1 MTSPVP
7 LFVELCAGTAA
18 VSLRLQGGRHARP
31 PVSRMGAKTGYSTAI
46 LAALGLRPG
55 QRAAAYL
62 WCEPDPGC
70 RAMLHAY
77 TSPEL
82 LREAAD
88 IIRGWKDEE
97 PRALWERLRAEGP
110 IQGVEGREVARWVWL
125 WGRSFNTMGPECGF
139 LPSASANGVKVW
151 NAHPVEYFG
160 GRLDAV
166 PSCPASIAPD
176 ARTVDPPTLPPGCV
190 VYIDPPYQGTTGYV
204 ADLSRAD
211 VLDLARRWADAGATV
226 AISEAEPVEG
236 LGSGWEAVEI
246 TGERRGQKRTF
257 SKQQAEWLTMNRAP
271 ACRPAVQAVLW
282 GAA

>member
-1 MTSPVP
+1 MTSPIP
-7 LFVELCAGTAA
+7 LFAELCAGTAA

-31 PVSRMGAKTGYSTAI
+31 PVSRMGAKTGYATAI

-55 QRAAAYL
+55 QRAGAYL

-97 PRALWERLRAEGP
+97 PRALWERLRAEGE
-110 IQGVEGREVARWVWL
+110 IRGVDGREVARWA
-125 WGRSFNTMGPECGF
+125 F
-139 LPSASANGVKVW
+139 LGSASYAPNGSSRGW
-151 NAHPVEYFG
+151 SSFLHPENG
-160 GRLDAV
+160 GRYGAGRV
-166 PSCPASIAPD
+166 ATAIRMGQTPTCPATIGADCREAAPAD
-176 ARTVDPPTLPPGCV
+176 LPPGCV
-190 VYIDPPYQGTTGYV
+190 VYIDPPYVATTGYA
-204 ADLSRAD
+204 ADLPRAD
-211 VLDLARRWADAGATV
+211 VLNLARRWSEAGATV
-226 AISEAEPVEG
+226 AISEAVPVEG

-246 TGERRGQKRTF
+246 TAERRGQKRTF
-257 SKQQAEWLTMNRAP
+257 SKQQAEWLTMNRIP
-271 ACRPAVQAVLW
+271 ACRPSVQAMLW